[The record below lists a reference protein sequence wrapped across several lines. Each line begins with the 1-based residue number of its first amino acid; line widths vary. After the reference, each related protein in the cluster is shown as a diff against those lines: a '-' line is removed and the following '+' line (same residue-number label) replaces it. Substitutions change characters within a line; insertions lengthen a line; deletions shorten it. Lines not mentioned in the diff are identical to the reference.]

1 MASES
6 PRVLGLR
13 RRVQADPASIAFA
26 QLGEECRRKGENDE
40 AVRVCHAG
48 LAHHPDYL
56 SARVTLGRALIEL
69 GRLDEAHTELMLVL
83 TLAPDNL
90 AANRAIA
97 EMYQLRGQLSEALVH
112 YKRALELAKYDP
124 DLEHQVERIEN
135 VVSPPAPPP
144 PPAPKTEST
153 RTAIEDLFDFDTLL
167 EQLGV
172 STQHKTESPPQP
184 AAPATAVMPSALD
197 AVELVADDTDPFSR
211 LERQL
216 RESEEQRGHEEVV
229 ASAPDERAVDQRAM
243 AELES
248 WLSAILTA
256 REQRPFA

>member
-1 MASES
+1 MSADHSRILE
-6 PRVLGLR
+6 LR

-48 LAHHPDYL
+48 LAYHPDYL

-97 EMYQLRGQLSEALVH
+97 EMYQLRGQLPEALVH

-135 VVSPPAPPP
+135 VVSPPAPP
-144 PPAPKTEST
+144 APKTEST

-167 EQLGV
+167 AQLGV
-172 STQHKTESPPQP
+172 STQHRPESPPQP
-184 AAPATAVMPSALD
+184 AAPATAVMPSAFD
-197 AVELVADDTDPFSR
+197 AVELVADDSDPFSR

-229 ASAPDERAVDQRAM
+229 VSAPDERAVDQRAM
-243 AELES
+243 GELES